1 MVNDDKLVKVLVK
14 DLVSAFMRFE
24 ADTMRRMT
32 SQGIP
37 VETTVRV
44 LVLSMYECLFDAAYI
59 KMRIIGKDAGDVGH
73 DRAFLDEK
81 IHQRVADEILEIML
95 QALKNTTSR
104 YTWRLWLMKREKG
117 LKE

>member
-1 MVNDDKLVKVLVK
+1 MNDDKIVKPIVR

-32 SQGIP
+32 NAGIP
-37 VETTVRV
+37 VETTVDT
-44 LVLSMYECLFDAAYI
+44 LVRSMYECLFYAAYM
-59 KMRIIGKDAGDVGH
+59 KLKVTGRGVGDISH
-73 DRAFLDEK
+73 DKAFLDEK
-81 IHQRVADEILEIML
+81 VHQKVADEILETML

-104 YTWRLWLMKREKG
+104 YTWRLWLMKREKS